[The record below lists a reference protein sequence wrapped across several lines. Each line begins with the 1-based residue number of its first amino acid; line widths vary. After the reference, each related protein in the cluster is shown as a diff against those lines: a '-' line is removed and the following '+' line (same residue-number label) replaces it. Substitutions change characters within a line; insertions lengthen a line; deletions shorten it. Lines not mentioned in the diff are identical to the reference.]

1 MENIVTYL
9 IFQFSKKEEAQ
20 IRTWLDCGHFP
31 NAIDRERHRII
42 VFNINRETMLGF
54 VNQFHIHDWTFG
66 QSAAQPDEY
75 TELFRFYD
83 SVLWENIAAYRFF
96 SMGNDYKPFSTIS
109 DRYQTLSTGFMHDG
123 YKAWRTRFYLSRG
136 LLGLSAKTLKP
147 SRYTSKRS
155 GETKISELRSK
166 LQEALDEASEEY
178 ALCFD
183 PDAELVIRL
192 WIDYDTYRKHIKRIY
207 IGWMSDSDI
216 YINCREFVSLLRS
229 SGVESAIIL
238 HCLVTDEWIYNLKD
252 CGIPLVFLDREITD
266 DKISSVL
273 TSNYQNMCMQIEY
286 LIRTGHKRIAFI
298 RGSYNYDDKQRYRAY
313 VDTMK
318 KHGLP
323 VDNTMTAWGD
333 FNYFTIKQQFS
344 TYYPN
349 FSNIPDAICCSNDNM
364 AVACIEFFERIGLSI
379 PEDISICGFDDLYY
393 SSVSKIP
400 LTTVKNPIREIS
412 KKAVDEA
419 VRLLDEKARGKCE
432 FVSSK
437 LIIRDSTTDRNK

>member
-1 MENIVTYL
+1 MANMRDIARAANVSVSTVSYAFNRNPNI
-9 IFQFSKKEEAQ
+9 
-20 IRTWLDCGHFP
+20 
-31 NAIDRERHRII
+31 
-42 VFNINRETMLGF
+42 
-54 VNQFHIHDWTFG
+54 
-66 QSAAQPDEY
+66 SAATKQKV
-75 TELFRFYD
+75 F
-83 SVLWENIAAYRFF
+83 SAA
-96 SMGNDYKPFSTIS
+96 
-109 DRYQTLSTGFMHDG
+109 
-123 YKAWRTRFYLSRG
+123 
-136 LLGLSAKTLKP
+136 
-147 SRYTSKRS
+147 
-155 GETKISELRSK
+155 
-166 LQEALDEASEEY
+166 EALGYTAHLKRNKASQRRSSIGLFLASFEGSYYHWMAEEMTAY
-178 ALCFD
+178 VHEKYSRSLSIF
-183 PDAELVIRL
+183 IN
-192 WIDYDTYRKHIKRIY
+192 YK
-207 IGWMSDSDI
+207 
-216 YINCREFVSLLRS
+216 INCREFVSLLRS

-238 HCLVTDEWIYNLKD
+238 HCLVTDEWIYKLKD

-273 TSNYQNMCMQIEY
+273 TSNYQDMCMQIEY

>member
-66 QSAAQPDEY
+66 QSASQPDEY

-147 SRYTSKRS
+147 SRYTPKRS

-216 YINCREFVSLLRS
+216 YINCREFVQNLKPASVWMQNWLKEKGLPRNTTDADEIEKFLKNSGLTLSDFENEGFKADKVDGYRYSKDMYPLILDTVSIPFLPWEKPDNLGVFKSFAYAIDRERNIILIFNIRKSLCNILKTLNDKSLLRVITYTE
-229 SGVESAIIL
+229 GIL
-238 HCLVTDEWIYNLKD
+238 PQYKELYEYVNDKIRNNLKERTNPEQW
-252 CGIPLVFLDREITD
+252 ILNL
-266 DKISSVL
+266 SSRVGM
-273 TSNYQNMCMQIEY
+273 SAYYQRLQ
-286 LIRTGHKRIAFI
+286 
-298 RGSYNYDDKQRYRAY
+298 SYNGLQDIDLNRIIDK
-313 VDTMK
+313 K
-318 KHGLP
+318 K
-323 VDNTMTAWGD
+323 
-333 FNYFTIKQQFS
+333 
-344 TYYPN
+344 
-349 FSNIPDAICCSNDNM
+349 
-364 AVACIEFFERIGLSI
+364 
-379 PEDISICGFDDLYY
+379 
-393 SSVSKIP
+393 
-400 LTTVKNPIREIS
+400 
-412 KKAVDEA
+412 
-419 VRLLDEKARGKCE
+419 
-432 FVSSK
+432 
-437 LIIRDSTTDRNK
+437 

>member
-9 IFQFSKKEEAQ
+9 IFQFSKIEEAQ

-66 QSAAQPDEY
+66 QSAAQPNEY

-147 SRYTSKRS
+147 SKYTPKRS
-155 GETKISELRSK
+155 GETKIFKLKSK

-183 PDAELVIRL
+183 PDAELVIRF
-192 WIDYDTYRKHIKRIY
+192 WIDYDPYRKYIKRIY
-207 IGWMSDSDI
+207 IGWMSDSDR
-216 YINCREFVSLLRS
+216 YINCREFVQNLKPVSVWMQNWLKEKGLPHNTTDDDGIENFLKNSGLTLSDFENEGFKAGNVDGYRYSKDMYPLILDTVSIPFLPWEKPENLGVFKSFAYTIDRERNIIVIFNLRKSLCNILKTLNDKSLLRVITYTE
-229 SGVESAIIL
+229 GIL
-238 HCLVTDEWIYNLKD
+238 PQYKELYEYVNDKIRNNLKERTNPEQW
-252 CGIPLVFLDREITD
+252 IFNL
-266 DKISSVL
+266 SSRVGM
-273 TSNYQNMCMQIEY
+273 SAYYQRLQ
-286 LIRTGHKRIAFI
+286 
-298 RGSYNYDDKQRYRAY
+298 SYNGLQDIDLNRIIDK
-313 VDTMK
+313 
-318 KHGLP
+318 
-323 VDNTMTAWGD
+323 
-333 FNYFTIKQQFS
+333 
-344 TYYPN
+344 
-349 FSNIPDAICCSNDNM
+349 
-364 AVACIEFFERIGLSI
+364 
-379 PEDISICGFDDLYY
+379 
-393 SSVSKIP
+393 
-400 LTTVKNPIREIS
+400 
-412 KKAVDEA
+412 
-419 VRLLDEKARGKCE
+419 
-432 FVSSK
+432 
-437 LIIRDSTTDRNK
+437 NK